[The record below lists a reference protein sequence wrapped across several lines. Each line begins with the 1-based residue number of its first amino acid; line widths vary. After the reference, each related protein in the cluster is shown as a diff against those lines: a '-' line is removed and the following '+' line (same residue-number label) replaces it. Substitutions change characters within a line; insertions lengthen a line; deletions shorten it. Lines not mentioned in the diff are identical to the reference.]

1 MTLSRKAVSYS
12 RPLRHVTMN
21 HMIRSTGMM
30 GDLSM
35 YLIRGLLIFAGVCFP
50 WLVVAADFSPIPS
63 TSRMTDVA
71 KVAVPFD
78 LPALKRNWKQRI
90 AAMRSAGVIP
100 IIDIES
106 NLSEDFDIQAFARR
120 MDDEGVAL
128 IAFSGMP
135 KGRGWSDAARYAV
148 AADPWRYIPAGD
160 GGLPPDWKNDPMGF
174 AHISRERIVND
185 GYPMMGEYEFRHY
198 PSPDQIQRGNLN
210 RDEDLAIDSPAGHQ
224 VFQFSAESG
233 ISFQIHQ
240 EIEDQY
246 LEPLEKMLTQ
256 YPKAKVI
263 WCHLSQMRY
272 QARNTIYGPD
282 YVRKLIEKY
291 PNLYFDLFSGP
302 PEHIYPASK
311 EYPGKYWDRTT
322 GKLKPE
328 WAKLIADH
336 PWRFMTALDLNPF
349 IIPAFSRKV
358 AMQRAVLSSLPES
371 VREIVAYKAA
381 WKLLFNEDI

>member
-1 MTLSRKAVSYS
+1 MK
-12 RPLRHVTMN
+12 RPCVFFKCWTDKILAQATV
-21 HMIRSTGMM
+21 
-30 GDLSM
+30 
-35 YLIRGLLIFAGVCFP
+35 LIRTLLLFSGIFLP
-50 WLVVAADFSPIPS
+50 WLSVAADFSPIPS
-63 TSRMTDVA
+63 ASHMTDVA
-71 KVAVPFD
+71 KAAVPFD
-78 LPALKRNWKQRI
+78 LATLKRNWKQRI
-90 AAMRSAGVIP
+90 AAMRSAGVMP

-106 NLSEDFDIQAFARR
+106 NLGEDLNIQSFARR

-128 IAFSGMP
+128 IAFSGVAQ
-135 KGRGWSDAARYAV
+135 GRGWSDAARYAV

-160 GGLPPDWKNDPMGF
+160 GGLPPDWKKNPPSF
-174 AHISRERIVND
+174 AKTSIERIVKD

-198 PSPDQIQRGNLN
+198 PSPDQIQRGNMQ
-210 RDEDLAIDSPAGHQ
+210 RDEDLAIDSSAGHLL
-224 VFQFSAESG
+224 FQFSAESG
-233 ISFQIHQ
+233 ISFQIHE

-246 LEPLEKMLTQ
+246 LPPLEKMLTQ

-263 WCHLSQMRY
+263 WCHLAQMRY

-282 YVRKLIEKY
+282 YVRKLIEQH

-302 PEHIYPASK
+302 PEHIYPTSN

-328 WAKLIADH
+328 WAKLIADY

-349 IIPAFSRKV
+349 IMQAFSNKV
-358 AMQRAVLSSLPES
+358 RMQRDVLASLPES

>member
-1 MTLSRKAVSYS
+1 MHRIRTLLLFSGIFFS
-12 RPLRHVTMN
+12 
-21 HMIRSTGMM
+21 GM
-30 GDLSM
+30 
-35 YLIRGLLIFAGVCFP
+35 A
-50 WLVVAADFSPIPS
+50 VAADFSPMPS
-63 TSRMTDVA
+63 ASRMTNVA
-71 KVAVPFD
+71 KAAVPFD
-78 LPALKRNWKQRI
+78 LATLKRNWKQRI
-90 AAMRSAGVIP
+90 AAMRSAGVMP

-106 NLSEDFDIQAFARR
+106 NLGEDLDIQTFARS
-120 MDDEGVAL
+120 MDEEGVAL
-128 IAFSGMP
+128 IAFSGVAQ
-135 KGRGWSDAARYAV
+135 GRGWSDAARYAV

-160 GGLPPDWKNDPMGF
+160 GGLPPDWKRNPTSF
-174 AHISRERIVND
+174 AKTSKERIIND

-198 PSPDQIQRGNLN
+198 PSPDQIQRGNMG

-224 VFQFSAESG
+224 LFQFSAESG

-246 LEPLEKMLTQ
+246 LPPLEKMLTQ

-263 WCHLSQMRY
+263 WCHLAQMRY
-272 QARNTIYGPD
+272 QARNTVYGPD
-282 YVRKLIEKY
+282 YVRKLIEQH

-302 PEHIYPASK
+302 PDHIYPTSK

-349 IIPAFSRKV
+349 IMQSFSRKV
-358 AMQRAVLSSLPES
+358 GMQRAVLDSLPVS

-381 WKLLFNEDI
+381 WKLLFDEDI